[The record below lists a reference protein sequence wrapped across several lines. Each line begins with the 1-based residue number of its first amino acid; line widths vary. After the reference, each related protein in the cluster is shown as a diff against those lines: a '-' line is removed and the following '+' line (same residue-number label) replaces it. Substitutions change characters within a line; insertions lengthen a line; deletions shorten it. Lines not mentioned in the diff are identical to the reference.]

1 VEIRIRA
8 FDCVVAVR
16 CECEETLRQLDGYLL
31 PSLPR
36 VESDADVVVE
46 VRVGEP
52 VVVAVQLVDAAVVG
66 RIREFVAV
74 HAGVVGIGGKALL
87 LPGPTHAG
95 KSTLVAEL
103 VARGAT
109 YFSDEYAVIDVI
121 GAVHPYPRPL
131 LLRKSGVQEQLPSL
145 AEGLVARDA
154 APMGWVI
161 DIRYERESE
170 WRVQAVP
177 QSEGL
182 LVLLRNTPHVL
193 AEQPRILE
201 GLAKASG
208 MGRCFRGMR
217 GEAAAA
223 AEKIL
228 ELCS

>member
-1 VEIRIRA
+1 
-8 FDCVVAVR
+8 
-16 CECEETLRQLDGYLL
+16 
-31 PSLPR
+31 
-36 VESDADVVVE
+36 
-46 VRVGEP
+46 
-52 VVVAVQLVDAAVVG
+52 
-66 RIREFVAV
+66 
-74 HAGVVGIGGKALL
+74 
-87 LPGPTHAG
+87 
-95 KSTLVAEL
+95 
-103 VARGAT
+103 
-109 YFSDEYAVIDVI
+109 
-121 GAVHPYPRPL
+121 
-131 LLRKSGVQEQLPSL
+131 
-145 AEGLVARDA
+145 
-154 APMGWVI
+154 MGWVI